1 VLKKEQSHLFV
12 CPKQDREATGR
23 STHNLCDV
31 ASDFERASR
40 RAAARLAET
49 SGAGCAITYS
59 RFLDQMCSY
68 LQPSTTVDRRPGAR
82 HAAPAV
88 RRPHTPG
95 HGRLKRAAVEALVS
109 NDRKRI
115 FRSAASWP
123 YTFKFVSPVAATA
136 AGIFLSVTLFSCH
149 SLLACYLLDPVSV
162 YRLRYSTALSTAQR
176 SASTCAEHFTLILLH
191 RRP

>member
-1 VLKKEQSHLFV
+1 VSFARNNFRIFCAQKGAEPSLRLPETGSGGYRSFDTQPLRRSLRFREGQPPRSSAVGRNLWGWLCDHV
-12 CPKQDREATGR
+12 RREAR
-23 STHNLCDV
+23 D
-31 ASDFERASR
+31 RPR
-40 RAAARLAET
+40 RR
-49 SGAGCAITYS
+49 
-59 RFLDQMCSY
+59 
-68 LQPSTTVDRRPGAR
+68 
-82 HAAPAV
+82 AAPAV

-109 NDRKRI
+109 NGRKRI

-176 SASTCAEHFTLILLH
+176 SASTCAEHFTLILMH